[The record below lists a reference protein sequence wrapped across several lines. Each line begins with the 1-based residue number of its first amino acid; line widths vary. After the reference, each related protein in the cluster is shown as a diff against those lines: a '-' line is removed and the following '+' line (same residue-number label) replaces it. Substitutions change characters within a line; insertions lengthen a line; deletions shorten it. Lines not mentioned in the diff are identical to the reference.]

1 MSMLRVKNKK
11 VVREIAGT
19 TYRAN
24 KKRNFLTIFAIFLTT
39 FLIAIVLAL
48 GVSYWNTIS
57 ERQIRM
63 QGMDYDIELSE
74 PREDQTEK
82 IRSMDNVKYA
92 GIAVKCA
99 MLQQYQDKLL
109 DKTRLYWLDETCWEK
124 QTIPALES
132 YEGKYPQDESEI
144 MLSRNTLK
152 AMDIQNPKIGMKL
165 PVTYFT
171 LKEGSN
177 EELLE
182 KEFVLCGWYID
193 YSGKQR
199 GFVSKDFW
207 KTTGVKQTDFTQGT
221 LKISLENPLYSDK
234 EIIAMQNAI
243 NMDRNQYIDAD
254 SNTISNFCKIAAG
267 LIIML
272 FMIFTSGYLFI
283 YNTLYISVSK
293 DIRYYGQLKTV
304 GMTSVQLK
312 RMVYQQAVWNAA
324 AGIPL
329 GLLAAFLTAQMVIP
343 QLLQI
348 INPIFSANDV
358 VPAKIWV
365 FLTAGGFAFFTD
377 LISCKEPAKMV
388 GECSPVEA
396 LRYTA
401 GVCRRKNHKREGGGV
416 YLIHYATALKE
427 RVMLGRPEGMALQNM
442 FRDKKQAIVIF
453 TSFTIAISIFMVVNV
468 VIHANDAKLI
478 LNETYTYDIQFKNET
493 TLDEDRKQIITD
505 NQISRIERIKG
516 VKNVRK
522 VTSTEIVVPYQ
533 EDVYGTYYKELYQSR
548 YSPGDYEEDMKLYR
562 KEPEN
567 RYFTSRLI
575 SVDEKNFELLNQSL
589 GNTLNKEDFEAGKT
603 AVAVKFLSSMEGDYG
618 IPGKTVRFSL
628 PDEKNQAKEHHIQ
641 IAAVADTLYNPAFFA
656 GGIAPE
662 IIVSEKYAKTLMG
675 ELFTELINVEYE
687 EAFSK
692 ETEKKV
698 KAVFKEEQQ
707 VSHDSK
713 LENYTDMK
721 NSEIQVKVLGNSIGF
736 IIAMLAVLNYLNM
749 MAASVQN
756 RSKEFASLESIGMTS
771 RQIKK
776 MVWAEG
782 TGYAVI
788 SIAVSVIAGLPV
800 SYVVFDAVNQ
810 YRISFSIPWFSDLV
824 LFGTILILCM
834 AAPVLIYQRTQ
845 NASIIERLRRCDG

>member
-177 EELLE
+177 EDLLE
-182 KEFVLCGWYID
+182 KEFVL
-193 YSGKQR
+193 
-199 GFVSKDFW
+199 
-207 KTTGVKQTDFTQGT
+207 TQAT

-468 VIHANDAKLI
+468 VIHANDAKFPI
-478 LNETYTYDIQFKNET
+478 
-493 TLDEDRKQIITD
+493 RKMFMEHIIKSC
-505 NQISRIERIKG
+505 IS
-516 VKNVRK
+516 
-522 VTSTEIVVPYQ
+522 Q
-533 EDVYGTYYKELYQSR
+533 D
-548 YSPGDYEEDMKLYR
+548 
-562 KEPEN
+562 
-567 RYFTSRLI
+567 
-575 SVDEKNFELLNQSL
+575 
-589 GNTLNKEDFEAGKT
+589 
-603 AVAVKFLSSMEGDYG
+603 
-618 IPGKTVRFSL
+618 TVR
-628 PDEKNQAKEHHIQ
+628 
-641 IAAVADTLYNPAFFA
+641 
-656 GGIAPE
+656 E
-662 IIVSEKYAKTLMG
+662 I
-675 ELFTELINVEYE
+675 
-687 EAFSK
+687 
-692 ETEKKV
+692 
-698 KAVFKEEQQ
+698 
-707 VSHDSK
+707 
-713 LENYTDMK
+713 MK
-721 NSEIQVKVLGNSIGF
+721 
-736 IIAMLAVLNYLNM
+736 
-749 MAASVQN
+749 
-756 RSKEFASLESIGMTS
+756 
-771 RQIKK
+771 
-776 MVWAEG
+776 
-782 TGYAVI
+782 
-788 SIAVSVIAGLPV
+788 
-800 SYVVFDAVNQ
+800 
-810 YRISFSIPWFSDLV
+810 RI
-824 LFGTILILCM
+824 
-834 AAPVLIYQRTQ
+834 
-845 NASIIERLRRCDG
+845 